1 LLTDH
6 YLLFQDYFSIKA
18 LILSD
23 MILPFCKKASVLF
36 LLSFLVPTILFAQD
50 DSTLSEPG
58 GRGVGALILMILL
71 LATTFFAA
79 IYLAF
84 RTSNLRSR
92 IKKEEEPGKDT
103 DLSQVID
110 KLNREEIENF
120 LNYKQI
126 KKTDNKS
133 SKGSPLVVLILL
145 IVSCLF
151 SSSALAQQAAPKSG
165 SVFNDGGI
173 IITLILIL
181 IPILVAV
188 ILMIIKVRSLAK
200 RYKIKKDMA
209 EATRISNYLKSLP
222 EEELTDALRK
232 RKEVLDYKI
241 SQNVLSGELPPEDKR
256 GIIKNVNEHANI
268 RFIEEKRKGIA
279 RPEVDPELSKLVLW
293 YLIWATI
300 WLVFFTS
307 VGEYEGI
314 KFVAPDA
321 DHLSWLSFGR
331 LRPVHTNGV
340 IWGWSSMAM
349 MGLAYYVIPRVGN
362 NKLYSLKLGW
372 WSLWLV
378 NACVFLGTIAL
389 MSGINNSGGEYREYI
404 WPIMLLFAIA
414 VVLTL
419 INFLK
424 TIATRKTKEI
434 YVSNWYIVAA
444 LMFVIVISLVAYIPF
459 WQDGL
464 GETISQGYYMHQG
477 VGMWFMMLTLGLV
490 YYYLPQQLNKPIYS
504 YGLGILAFWSQILFY
519 TVIGMH
525 HFVFSPIPWSLQTV
539 AIVGSMGMII
549 PVVAGSTN
557 FIMTFKG
564 SWHKLSGSYSLPFF
578 LIGTIFYFT
587 GSLQGTAEAFRT
599 ANLYWHFTDFTVA
612 HSHLTMYGIIAF
624 FMWGGIYAIVPRLTR
639 REPPQLTVGI
649 HFWMSFIG
657 LMFYAIPLMI
667 GGTLRGIAW
676 MNNVPFI
683 DTVSMMAPYWLWRA
697 IGGTLMWTAHLF
709 FAYNMYKMIR
719 PSKTIDINAE
729 AISIATSDAE
739 IIKVH

>member
-1 LLTDH
+1 
-6 YLLFQDYFSIKA
+6 
-18 LILSD
+18 
-23 MILPFCKKASVLF
+23 MI
-36 LLSFLVPTILFAQD
+36 PTILLAQS
-50 DSTLSEPG
+50 DSDISAPG

-71 LATTFFAA
+71 LVITFFAA
-79 IYLAF
+79 VYLAV

-92 IKKEEEPGKDT
+92 MKRTDEPAQER
-103 DLSQVID
+103 DLGQIIS
-110 KLNREEIENF
+110 KLNREDIEHF
-120 LNYKQI
+120 LNHKKI
-126 KKTDNKS
+126 KKTNEGNNT
-133 SKGSPLVVLILL
+133 GSPLVALFLL
-145 IVSCLF
+145 IISFLF
-151 SSSALAQQAAPKSG
+151 SSSAFAQQAAPQSG
-165 SVFNDGGI
+165 SMFNDGGI

-181 IPILVAV
+181 TPILVGV
-188 ILMIIKVRSLAK
+188 ILMIVKVRNLTK
-200 RYKIKKDMA
+200 RYKFKKDMA
-209 EATRISNYLKSLP
+209 EAERISEYLKRLP
-222 EEELTDALRK
+222 EQEITEALRK

-256 GIIKNVNEHANI
+256 GIIRNVNEHANI

-293 YLIWATI
+293 YLICATI
-300 WLVFFTS
+300 WLIFATT

-340 IWGWSSMAM
+340 FWGWSSLAM
-349 MGLAYYVIPRVGN
+349 LGLAYYVVPRVGN

-372 WSLWLV
+372 WSLWLI
-378 NACVFLGTIAL
+378 NACVLLGTISL
-389 MSGINNSGGEYREYI
+389 MAGINNSGGEYREYI

-419 INFLK
+419 TNFLK

-444 LMFVIVISLVAYIPF
+444 LMFVIVIALVAYLPF

-477 VGMWFMMLTLGLV
+477 VGMWFMMFTLGLV

-564 SWHKLSGSYSLPFF
+564 SWNKLSGSYSLPFF

-649 HFWMSFIG
+649 HFWMAFIG
-657 LMFYAIPLMI
+657 LMIYTIPLMI
-667 GGTLRGIAW
+667 GGT
-676 MNNVPFI
+676 
-683 DTVSMMAPYWLWRA
+683 
-697 IGGTLMWTAHLF
+697 
-709 FAYNMYKMIR
+709 
-719 PSKTIDINAE
+719 
-729 AISIATSDAE
+729 
-739 IIKVH
+739 

>member
-1 LLTDH
+1 MI
-6 YLLFQDYFSIKA
+6 LFRSVKNCKKI
-18 LILSD
+18 IPD
-23 MILPFCKKASVLF
+23 MIPQFCKKAGLAIA
-36 LLSFLVPTILFAQD
+36 LSFLVPAILFAQS
-50 DSTLSEPG
+50 DSTISEPG
-58 GRGVGALILMILL
+58 GRGVGALTLMILL
-71 LATTFFAA
+71 LGTTLIAA

-84 RTSNLRSR
+84 KTSDLLNRLKKKDNSGNEKNLQQ
-92 IKKEEEPGKDT
+92 I
-103 DLSQVID
+103 ID
-110 KLNREEIENF
+110 KLDKEEIETY
-120 LNYKQI
+120 LNYKQM
-126 KKTDNKS
+126 KKTNNNF
-133 SKGSPLVVLILL
+133 GNTNSPLIALFFLIISFLL
-145 IVSCLF
+145 STSVF
-151 SSSALAQQAAPKSG
+151 AQTAQKSG
-165 SVFNDGGI
+165 SILNDGGI

-181 IPILVAV
+181 IPVLAGV
-188 ILMIIKVRSLAK
+188 IIMIIKVRNLSRK
-200 RYKIKKDMA
+200 NQFKKDQA
-209 EATRISNYLKSLP
+209 EAESISNYLKSLP
-222 EEELTDALRK
+222 EEEITEALKK

-241 SQNVLSGELPPEDKR
+241 SQSALSGDLPPEDKR
-256 GIIKNVNEHANI
+256 GILKKVNEHANI
-268 RFIEEKRKGIA
+268 RFIEEKRKAIA
-279 RPEVDPELSKLVLW
+279 RPQVDPELSKLVIW
-293 YLIWATI
+293 YLICATI
-300 WLVFFTS
+300 WLLLATS
-307 VGEYEGI
+307 VGEYLGI

-340 IWGWSSMAM
+340 FWGWSSLAM
-349 MGLAYYVIPRVGN
+349 LGLAYYVIPRVGN

-372 WSLWLV
+372 WSLWLI
-378 NACVFLGTIAL
+378 NACVLLGSISL
-389 MSGINNSGGEYREYI
+389 MAGINNSGGEYREYI

-444 LMFVIVISLVAYIPF
+444 LMFVIVIALIGYLPF

-464 GETISQGYYMHQG
+464 GETISQGYFMHQG

-519 TVIGMH
+519 TIIGMH

-549 PVVAGSTN
+549 PVVAGTTN
-557 FIMTFKG
+557 FLMTFKG
-564 SWHKLSGSYSLPFF
+564 SWNKLSGSYSLPFF

-612 HSHLTMYGIIAF
+612 HSHMTMYGIIAF
-624 FMWGGIYAIVPRLTR
+624 YMWGGIYAIIPRLTR
-639 REPPQLTVGI
+639 QEPPQLTVGI

-657 LMFYAIPLMI
+657 LLFYSIPLMI

-683 DTVSMMAPYWLWRA
+683 KTVSMMAPYWLWRA

-719 PSKTIDINAE
+719 PSKTVNIDAE
-729 AISIATSDAE
+729 AISKITSDAE
-739 IIKVH
+739 IVKIK